1 MAHSFNNP
9 QQSFRVTVSLT
20 EYVNGAE
27 REKVALANYVKLDGD
42 TRRYRNLVRYV
53 DPACDAGKLVLLS
66 GSNMWF
72 YDPTSK
78 SSIRI
83 SPQQRLIGR
92 SAGTHDRR
100 LGHAAVVSGSTNA
113 RRASPCCRHS
123 RIGALTRRH
132 ADRGAALR
140 CVAGLPSTWQA
151 KATVRRVGSQALGS
165 SLTKR
170 WTVWQR
176 AAHT

>member
-1 MAHSFNNP
+1 
-9 QQSFRVTVSLT
+9 VSLT

-92 SAGTHDRR
+92 SAGTHERR

-113 RRASPCCRHS
+113 RRASPCCHRS

-132 ADRGAALR
+132 ADRGATLR
-140 CVAGLPSTWQA
+140 
-151 KATVRRVGSQALGS
+151 RRS
-165 SLTKR
+165 SLHLASQSNCTQG
-170 WTVWQR
+170 WQSSSGQQFN
-176 AAHT
+176 